1 MPASPQDFALWS
13 QMTGN
18 PYPQSVAERVALA
31 PQVYEFSKN
40 IGKQNGPMGRV
51 RGTIDTLGKVAL
63 AAGALAGAGYLVSKY
78 GGGDGGGGG
87 NPPPPPPGGG
97 ALSLD
102 LSPDVP
108 PTGPQGMGGFGSQ
121 VVRASQDI
129 TPPPTSDLYGQDV
142 IHNQT
147 SFVQEARGLSPQKP
161 TQVPSE
167 VKPTTQSAVIASRQT
182 FAPGTE
188 ADMIGEDAVQKAI
201 AFRNSKAYGV
211 MQSQYPGL
219 RDTDAEM
226 LGGSETVSAPPVSS
240 ANVEVLGNSE
250 TVSAPQ
256 PKLADLFE
264 SQLREMAQSD
274 ARLYRSAGERIGSMR
289 QILNEAGGTPQG
301 ASQESQPKIAPAV
314 GPSPEEIRD
323 LDKTLLL
330 AHGAN
335 TNRIQRESMRNEML
349 AKKYSGQA
357 ESGPEYVGTGE
368 TVTSAAQSPSEV
380 INPQVLPRG
389 GPRKRKLSEQMG
401 EDLNQLGQGLGA
413 MTRTVDAMMQKQAD
427 SLARRSANLQ
437 AEIADLGE
445 ASNTAQSPAPK
456 EFLHSAVEGVKQRAH
471 LSKYGYD
478 PKQKQAPGMEQV
490 GPAHADLMADQMQR
504 ELGRQAEREAIYKR
518 ISPSPSADLSYLA
531 KEGPGKFF
539 NPASYVMR

>member
-51 RGTIDTLGKVAL
+51 RGTIDTIGKVAL
-63 AAGALAGAGYLVSKY
+63 AAGALAGAGYLASKY
-78 GGGDGGGGG
+78 GDGGG
-87 NPPPPPPGGG
+87 NPPPPPSGGG
-97 ALSLD
+97 SLSLD

-121 VVRASQDI
+121 VVRTSQDI

-142 IHNQT
+142 ISNQT

-167 VKPTTQSAVIASRQT
+167 AKPATQSEVIGSRQT

-219 RDTDAEM
+219 RDTDTEM

-256 PKLADLFE
+256 PKIADLFE

-289 QILNEAGGTPQG
+289 QILNEAGGAPQG
-301 ASQESQPKIAPAV
+301 ASQESQPKIAPASRSAAV
-314 GPSPEEIRD
+314 GPSSEEIRD
-323 LDKTLLL
+323 LDKTLML
-330 AHGAN
+330 AHGM
-335 TNRIQRESMRNEML
+335 TTSRLQRESMRNEML
-349 AKKYSGQA
+349 AKKYGEQA

-368 TVTSAAQSPSEV
+368 TVTATAAQP
-380 INPQVLPRG
+380 
-389 GPRKRKLSEQMG
+389 
-401 EDLNQLGQGLGA
+401 
-413 MTRTVDAMMQKQAD
+413 
-427 SLARRSANLQ
+427 
-437 AEIADLGE
+437 
-445 ASNTAQSPAPK
+445 PAPK
-456 EFLHSAVEGVKQRAH
+456 EFLHSAVQGVKQRAN

-478 PKQKQAPGMEQV
+478 PEQGFGEKQAPGMEQV
-490 GPAHADLMADQMQR
+490 GPAHADLMAEQMQH
-504 ELGRQAEREAIYKR
+504 ELGRKAEREAIYKQ
-518 ISPSPSADLSYLA
+518 ISPSPTTDLSYLA

>member
-13 QMTGN
+13 RMTGN

-40 IGKQNGPMGRV
+40 IGKQNGPMGGV
-51 RGTIDTLGKVAL
+51 RGAIDTIGKVAL
-63 AAGALAGAGYLVSKY
+63 AAGAIAGAGYLASKY
-78 GGGDGGGGG
+78 GGGEGSGSL
-87 NPPPPPPGGG
+87 P
-97 ALSLD
+97 LD

-108 PTGPQGMGGFGSQ
+108 STGAQGMGGLGSQ

-142 IHNQT
+142 ISNQT
-147 SFVQEARGLSPQKP
+147 SFVQEAKGLSPQKP

-167 VKPTTQSAVIASRQT
+167 LKPATQSEVIASRQT

-188 ADMIGEDAVQKAI
+188 ADMIGEDVVQKAI
-201 AFRNSKAYGV
+201 AFRKSKAYDV
-211 MQSQYPGL
+211 MQGQYPGL
-219 RDTDAEM
+219 RDTDTEM

-264 SQLREMAQSD
+264 SQLRGMAQSD
-274 ARLYRSAGERIGSMR
+274 ARLYRSAGERIGAMR
-289 QILNEAGGTPQG
+289 QILNEAGGAPQG

-330 AHGAN
+330 AHGAT
-335 TNRIQRESMRNEML
+335 TNRIQREAMRDEML
-349 AKKYSGQA
+349 GKKYGGQA

-368 TVTSAAQSPSEV
+368 TVTAAAQP
-380 INPQVLPRG
+380 
-389 GPRKRKLSEQMG
+389 
-401 EDLNQLGQGLGA
+401 
-413 MTRTVDAMMQKQAD
+413 
-427 SLARRSANLQ
+427 
-437 AEIADLGE
+437 
-445 ASNTAQSPAPK
+445 PAPK
-456 EFLHSAVEGVKQRAH
+456 EFLHSAVQGVKQRAH

-478 PKQKQAPGMEQV
+478 PEQGFGEKQAPGMEQV
-490 GPAHADLMADQMQR
+490 GPAHADLMAEQMQH

-518 ISPSPSADLSYLA
+518 ISPSPTADLSYLA
-531 KEGPGKFF
+531 REGPGKFF
-539 NPASYVMR
+539 KPASYVMP